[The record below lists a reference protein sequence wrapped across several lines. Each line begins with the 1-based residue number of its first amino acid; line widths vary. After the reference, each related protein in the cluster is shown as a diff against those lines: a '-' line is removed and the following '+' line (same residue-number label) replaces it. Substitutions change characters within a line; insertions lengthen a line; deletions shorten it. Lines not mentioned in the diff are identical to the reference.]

1 MVIEFCVQRYNI
13 FLVYANFEKEYMY
26 IYQKMVQKELKE
38 SKIQINLIFFHISL
52 FIPNIS
58 NLVLLERFFLIL
70 QAKTIIFIQIFAYLK
85 ILL

>member
-13 FLVYANFEKEYMY
+13 FLVYASFEKEYMY